1 MNFYTF
7 GITNVKFKNMAEISI
22 HTLSAGDVKMVVT
35 NFGGRVIKIFT
46 PDRDGNISDIALGYN
61 TMEEYL
67 DNKGERFLGA
77 MCGRYANRI
86 AKGKFKLDGVE
97 YSLPI
102 NNNGQSLH
110 GGIKGMDSVVWDVV
124 DVTPSAIIFRYVS
137 PDGEEGYP
145 GELSVD
151 MSYELT
157 PDNEFIIKYSATTTK
172 STVVNLTHHSYFNL
186 SGEGEGD
193 VLDHL
198 LQINSELFIPIDEV
212 SIPTGEILKVEGT
225 PFDFRAPKLIGERIE
240 ADDEQIRM
248 GAGYDHCWVLN
259 NGGEV
264 SLAATVVEPRS
275 GRRMDVYTDQV
286 GIQFYSGN
294 WFDGGSISKSGKGRY
309 VRRGALAL
317 ETQLFPDAP
326 NQPQFPSSR
335 LNVGE
340 EYRHTCIYKFS
351 VE

>member
-1 MNFYTF
+1 
-7 GITNVKFKNMAEISI
+7 MADILI
-22 HTLSAGDVKMVVT
+22 HTLSAGDVEMVVT

-46 PDRDGNISDIALGYN
+46 PDRDGKVADIALGYN
-61 TMEEYL
+61 TMDEYL

-86 AKGKFKLDGVE
+86 AKGKFKLNGEE

-124 DVTPSAIIFRYVS
+124 EATPTYILFRYIS

-145 GELSVD
+145 GTLTVD

-157 PDNEFIIKYSATTTK
+157 PDNEFVIKYSA
-172 STVVNLTHHSYFNL
+172 STDKDTVINLTHHSYFNL
-186 SGEGEGD
+186 RGEGDGD
-193 VLDHL
+193 VLDHI
-198 LQINSELFIPIDEV
+198 LQINSELYLPITEV
-212 SIPTGEILKVEGT
+212 SIPTGEVLKVEGT
-225 PFDFRAPKLIGERIE
+225 PFDFRIPKSIGKEIE
-240 ADDEQIRM
+240 ADHEQIRM

-264 SLAATVVEPRS
+264 ALAATVKEPTT

-294 WFDGGSISKSGKGRY
+294 WFDGKSISKSGTGSY
-309 VRRGALAL
+309 LRRGSLAL
-317 ETQLFPDAP
+317 ETQLFPDSP
-326 NQPQFPSSR
+326 NQPHFPSSR

-340 EYRHTCIYKFS
+340 KYTHICVYKFS
-351 VE
+351 VEK